1 MAKWLVNTMTKH
13 YVKTIPVE
21 TAIGRAGFKPG
32 EKVDLPR
39 AHHDPPEELIK
50 YLIPDVDKWDERR
63 RQSLD
68 DIIIDEQQ

>member
-32 EKVDLPR
+32 EKIDLPR

-50 YLIPDVDKWDERR
+50 YLIPDVE
-63 RQSLD
+63 
-68 DIIIDEQQ
+68 